1 MRWPDAVAGSCVG
14 VVSCLVVVFDGCC
27 FCVIVGFGL
36 LLASGLVADWFW
48 GGEPGAFGFWICGF
62 AGFGFW
68 ICWLWV
74 LVPVELVA
82 PPGYFVLGGLVQYGF
97 VV

>member
-1 MRWPDAVAGSCVG
+1 MD

-36 LLASGLVADWFW
+36 LLASGLVADWF
-48 GGEPGAFGFWICGF
+48 GVVNLVLLVFGFVDLLVLGFGF

-68 ICWLWV
+68 FLWSWWCR
-74 LVPVELVA
+74 
-82 PPGYFVLGGLVQYGF
+82 LGTPFWMVQCNMGL
-97 VV
+97 